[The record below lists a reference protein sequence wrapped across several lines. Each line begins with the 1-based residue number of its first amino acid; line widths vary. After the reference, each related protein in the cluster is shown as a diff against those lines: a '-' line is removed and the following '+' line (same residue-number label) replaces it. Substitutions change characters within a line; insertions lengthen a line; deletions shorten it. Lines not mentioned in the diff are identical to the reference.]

1 MLKYFKICL
10 IILAFSFVS
19 YGSLLAEEILSWQ
32 DCIRE
37 ASKNNPD
44 LIAATEEIKQSQAAK
59 AITASALFPQIDAN
73 LQASTAQTASST
85 TGKTST
91 ADSYSYGVTGSQLI
105 FDGLKTIS
113 DTKAASENITAS
125 KYNFKYTSSTVR
137 YRLRS
142 AYASLLKAQE
152 ALKITQEIYDIRRS
166 NLELITLRYQSGLEH
181 KGALLTAE
189 ADLAN
194 AQYQISQAK
203 RSLEVAQRQITKEMG
218 RTKFSPILVKG
229 DFKVQETVKK
239 KPDFEELVKNYPS
252 LNQIIA
258 QRNAAQFSLNSA
270 YANFSPTLSG
280 SAGANKSGSHW
291 SPNGDNWNLGLSLS
305 MPIFEGGLRL
315 AQVSQA
321 KAYFNQIKENE
332 RSVKDSAVLVL
343 EQNWA
348 SFQDAIDNVG
358 VQEKQLLA
366 TQERSNIAQAQYS
379 TGFITFDNWIII
391 EDNLVNAKNTFL
403 DAQANVLLAEA
414 SWIQAK
420 GDTLEY
426 EEK

>member
-1 MLKYFKICL
+1 MFSRIRIYLIVLALL
-10 IILAFSFVS
+10 IISYKFVS
-19 YGSLLAEEILSWQ
+19 AEDILSWQ
-32 DCIRE
+32 DCVRE
-37 ASKNNPD
+37 AAKNHPD
-44 LIAATEEIKQSQAAK
+44 LIAATEETKQSQAAK
-59 AITASALFPQIDAN
+59 TITASNLFPQINASLN
-73 LQASTAQTASST
+73 ASTAQTAAAGSD
-85 TGKTST
+85 KTST
-91 ADSYSYGVTGSQLI
+91 ADSYTYGVTGSQLI
-105 FDGLKTIS
+105 FDGLKTAS
-113 DTKAASENITAS
+113 DIKAASENIAAS
-125 KYNFKYTSSTVR
+125 KYSFKYTSSTVR

-142 AYASLLKAQE
+142 AYINLLKAQE

-166 NLELITLRYQSGLEH
+166 NLELITLHYQSGLEH

-203 RSLEVAQRQITKEMG
+203 RSLEVAQRQIIKEMG
-218 RTKFSPILVKG
+218 RIKFSPVLVKG
-229 DFKVQETVKK
+229 DFKVQDAVRE
-239 KPDFEELVKNYPS
+239 KPDFEEIVKNYPS

-270 YANFSPTLSG
+270 YANFFPTLSG

-321 KAYFNQIKENE
+321 KAYLNQLKENE
-332 RSVKDSAVLVL
+332 RSVKDSAVLAL

-348 SFQDAIDNVG
+348 SLQDAIDNID
-358 VQEKQLLA
+358 VQKKKLIA
-366 TQERSNIAQAQYS
+366 TEERSNIAQAQYS

-391 EDNLVNAKNTFL
+391 EDNLVNAKNALL
-403 DAQANVLLAEA
+403 DAQANALLAET

-420 GDTLEY
+420 GETLEY
-426 EEK
+426 E